1 MTALAS
7 AIVAGMLA
15 LVYGEHL
22 SADAV
27 TRSWVH
33 YISDGAQAG
42 AFWALLGFVLHVAVP
57 VRYRVA
63 RASMLGACA
72 WGAVEGLLTAGCG
85 WLEFGGRASPEQ
97 WQGLCGRGTGLP
109 IAACGL
115 TGFAVFLISLW
126 GYRNARDET

>member
-1 MTALAS
+1 MSALA
-7 AIVAGMLA
+7 AAVVVGMLA

-22 SADAV
+22 FADAI
-27 TRSWVH
+27 TRTWVH

-42 AFWALLGFVLHVAVP
+42 AFWALLCFVLHIAAP
-57 VRYRVA
+57 SRYRIA

-85 WLEFGGRASPEQ
+85 WLEFGGRVHPEQ

-115 TGFAVFLISLW
+115 TGFAVFLLSLW
-126 GYRNARDET
+126 RFKGDRIET